1 VTAIRPAK
9 WYLSPGTPVTRKTAA
24 GLFKSIFTRK
34 SHCPL
39 WTFPAGRWIPGKT
52 LPDAVLREAAENTG
66 LRAGATG

>member
-1 VTAIRPAK
+1 
-9 WYLSPGTPVTRKTAA
+9 VTRKTAA